1 MRKLLG
7 GTTAALLALTIAAT
21 PAFAA
26 NAGAKPGT
34 DTIVQIVLAVDG
46 EFDVLQA
53 AVIEAGLAGALSSTD
68 DQYTVFAP
76 TDWAFVSTFRS
87 LLSDNSLTEADVI
100 AFIEAG
106 GVDTAFGPGALADIL
121 LFHVT
126 NGRRTSNSVVKAP
139 GYMHAERRPPVPL
152 AAARCRHRRGRYLRL
167 ERRHPRHQLGPAA
180 VATSAPRGRAS
191 PLSGTALPVGG
202 DRPSAL
208 PPGRTEWTRSSPRQP
223 RSPA

>member
-1 MRKLLG
+1 MTKLIRG
-7 GTTAALLALTIAAT
+7 ATAAMLALAIAAA

-26 NAGAKPGT
+26 SGAKPGT
-34 DTIVQIVLAVDG
+34 STIVEIVLADDG

-76 TDWAFVSTFRS
+76 TDAAFVTAFRGI
-87 LLSDNSLTEADVI
+87 LGNDALSESDVI

-106 GVDTAFGPGALADIL
+106 GVDDALGDGTLANIL

-139 GYMHAERRPPVPL
+139 GYQML
-152 AAARCRHRRGRYLRL
+152 N
-167 ERRHPRHQLGPAA
+167 
-180 VATSAPRGRAS
+180 
-191 PLSGTALPVGG
+191 G
-202 DRPSAL
+202 DRLSRSQLLDAGIQTVDISASNGVIHVINSVLL
-208 PPGRTEWTRSSPRQP
+208 P
-223 RSPA
+223 